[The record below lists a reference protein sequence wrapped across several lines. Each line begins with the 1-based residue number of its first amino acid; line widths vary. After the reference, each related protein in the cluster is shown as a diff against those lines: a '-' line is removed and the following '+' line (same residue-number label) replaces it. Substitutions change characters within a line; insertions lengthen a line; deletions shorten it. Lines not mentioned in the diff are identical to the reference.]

1 MSNDEH
7 YTIIKSPVVSEKSMT
22 GMQAN
27 NEYQFIVDK
36 RATKPDI
43 KKAIEKLFRVKIDS
57 INTAITHGKAK
68 QTRFGKSKRSDV
80 KKAFVTL
87 SQGQTIEI
95 VGGVE

>member
-1 MSNDEH
+1 MSNDQH
-7 YTIIKSPVVSEKSMT
+7 YTIIKSPVISEKSMT
-22 GMQAN
+22 GMHSN

-36 RATKPDI
+36 RATKLDI
-43 KKAIEKLFRVKIDS
+43 KKAVEQLFRVKVDS
-57 INTAITHGKAK
+57 VNTSVSHGKAK

-87 SQGQTIEI
+87 SEGQTIEI